1 MGFSRFLSQHS
12 FDPCYGASKGRSQ
25 EQARTRGG
33 GTVGYI
39 RFIQVFLLWEEE
51 TLQPSD
57 EGRKA
62 LHRSPEN
69 QLWSRLGPCQSR
81 WPRTT
86 HLWKGHELL
95 PLLPKGVIMKIKG
108 NIISFNAKPAARVVI
123 FLLLCL
129 FHFPL
134 VARHPFTSVKIL
146 KDDDLTQTSFRLS
159 VFSFVQS
166 HFCLSTYSW
175 LFSLSLLEIW
185 SLPCVG
191 PVHTPPLTWS
201 QASLDQTLKFSWL
214 ISCLPLTHR
223 APEARRMEAAHCWA
237 EGPCW
242 GIWGAGDQ
250 RPLLAALVLERV
262 PGCCPY

>member
-1 MGFSRFLSQHS
+1 MELARE
-12 FDPCYGASKGRSQ
+12 GAR
-25 EQARTRGG
+25 
-33 GTVGYI
+33 
-39 RFIQVFLLWEEE
+39 
-51 TLQPSD
+51 
-57 EGRKA
+57 
-62 LHRSPEN
+62 
-69 QLWSRLGPCQSR
+69 SRLGPVEEGLWDISDSYKSSFCEKRRPCSPVMRGEKPCTGVQ
-81 WPRTT
+81 RTSYGPGWAPASLVDLEQLT
-86 HLWKGHELL
+86 CEKDTSSCLCSLRELL
-95 PLLPKGVIMKIKG
+95 WRSKEIL
-108 NIISFNAKPAARVVI
+108 SFNAKPAARVVI